1 MDLKAHWENVYQTK
15 GPDEVSWTQ
24 AVPETSLKTI
34 RSWNIPKSAAIID
47 VGGGDSML
55 PDFLLDEGYE
65 NITVLDISAAAIE
78 RVKKRL
84 GANAD
89 KVKFVVSNILD
100 FAPTEKFTVWHDRA
114 AFHFLTDPND
124 IAKYVATTEKY
135 IEPNGKMMIATF
147 SMQGPLK
154 CSGLTIHQYD
164 PTTLADAF
172 SNGFTPIDH
181 HFENH
186 TTPFNTVQNF
196 LFANFERKER

>member
-1 MDLKAHWENVYQTK
+1 MDLKAHWENVYHTK
-15 GPDEVSWTQ
+15 RPDEVSWTQ
-24 AVPETSLKTI
+24 PIPETSLKTI

-55 PDFLLDEGYE
+55 PDFLLNEGYE
-65 NITVLDISAAAIE
+65 NITVLDISAAAID
-78 RVKKRL
+78 RVKERL

-89 KVKFVVSNILD
+89 KINFVVSNILD
-100 FAPTEKFTVWHDRA
+100 FTPTEKFDVWHDRA

-124 IAKYVATTEKY
+124 IAKYVTITEKY

-147 SMQGPLK
+147 STQGPLK

-164 PTTLADAF
+164 PQTLAETF
-172 SNGFTPIDH
+172 SIGFTPIDH

-186 TTPFNTVQNF
+186 RTPFNTEQNF
-196 LFANFERKER
+196 LFASFKRKER